1 MANNR
6 KDFGLKRITAIFT
19 GLCIGLTSQ
28 MVNAADK
35 VVMGTNWLAQGGHGG
50 FYQAVADGTYTKHG
64 LDVEI
69 MMGGPQMNNRPM
81 LIAGKL
87 DFLMTGN
94 LLLSFD
100 NVRNGI
106 PTMVVAA
113 FFQKDPQAMLAHDG
127 NYEKFSDLTSAP
139 TILVSKDG
147 QFSFW
152 KWMVNAHGFRDEQVK
167 PYAYNLAQFLQDEKM
182 VQQAYGTAEPIY
194 AAAAGADPKTF
205 LLADNGWTTYSTTI
219 EARNEMVENNPDLV
233 QRFVSA
239 SIEGWYNFLYGDR
252 TAAYELI
259 MKDNPEMTKEKLDK
273 EMAQFEKLGII
284 DVGDAINNG
293 IGAMSMDRVK
303 AFHKLAVDSGIIEE
317 GSVDVNKVATDKFV
331 NKGHG
336 LDIKKSLN

>member
-1 MANNR
+1 M
-6 KDFGLKRITAIFT
+6 KKIITFLISS
-19 GLCIGLTSQ
+19 LILMSSNI
-28 MVNAADK
+28 VNAADK
-35 VVMGTNWLAQGGHGG
+35 IVFGTNWLAQGGHGG
-50 FYQAVADGTYTKHG
+50 FYQAIADGTYKKHG

-106 PTMVVAA
+106 PTMVVGA
-113 FFQKDPQAMLAHDG
+113 FFQKDPQAMIAHSG
-127 NYEKFSDLTSAP
+127 QYSNFSDLKNAP
-139 TILVSKDG
+139 TVLVSKDG

-152 KWMVNAHGFRDEQVK
+152 KWMVNAHDFKDEQVK

-194 AAAAGADPKTF
+194 AAAAGAKPETF
-205 LLADNGWTTYSTTI
+205 LLADHGWTTYSTTI
-219 EARNEMVENNPDLV
+219 EARTEMVQNNPDLI
-233 QRFVSA
+233 QRFMNA

-252 TAAYELI
+252 SAAYGLI

-284 DVGDAINNG
+284 DVGEALTKG
-293 IGAMSMDRVK
+293 IGAMDMARVK
-303 AFHKLAVDSGIIEE
+303 SFHKLAIDSGIIEA
-317 GSVDVNKVATDKFV
+317 GSVDINKVATDQFV

-336 LDIKKSLN
+336 LDIKAKLK